1 MIDVI
6 GHGVTQELI
15 DRFQVKSQYCNLG
28 KSMLQYSLAFFQ
40 KEVYIRMLW
49 IKQKAKFFKI

>member
-1 MIDVI
+1 M
-6 GHGVTQELI
+6 I